1 MTPIHPDINIVPLTP
16 CPPTIRYQY
25 HLMARM
31 TSSFQTVST
40 DRETVELAIGS
51 GMRQEGVQSSA
62 MILRLR
68 RQQGMS
74 VLVRVLLSIPSSR
87 DP

>member
-1 MTPIHPDINIVPLTP
+1 MIPIHPEIVIVPLTH
-16 CPPTIRYQY
+16 CPPTIRYHF

-40 DRETVELAIGS
+40 DTETVERAMG
-51 GMRQEGVQSSA
+51 GRQQEVVQSSA

-68 RQQGMS
+68 RQQGTS
-74 VLVRVLLSIPSSR
+74 VLVRVLFSIPSSHH
-87 DP
+87 P